1 MTTPTSPQPPSS
13 QLSSIQHIV
22 QLMLENRSFDHML
35 GFLYPSKTGPGGQ
48 PFEGLLGTESNNDA
62 SGNAVTVFQIQ
73 SASAGAYYM
82 PGADPGEGYVN
93 TNVQL
98 FGTSAAPSPPAAT
111 NSGFVTDFATAITY
125 DQRTGQGIE
134 SATTAGNIMG
144 VFTPETL
151 PVLSGLAKGFA
162 VCDHWYASVP
172 TETIPNRAFAHAAT
186 SQGHM
191 NDSTTSFTV
200 QSIFGLL
207 TAHNVSWKIYGYTDE
222 PMTRGNFPDTL
233 SAPDTNFGHFTDFQ
247 ADAAAGNLAAYTFL
261 EPSWGSDGN
270 SQHPNYDV
278 ALGEALIQQVYETLR
293 SGPGWNE
300 TLLIITYDEH
310 GGCYDHVPPPS
321 GATPPDATPGEF
333 GFDFTRFG
341 VRVPAVL
348 VSPLIEAGTIYRVP
362 DGSMPLDHTS
372 VLRTVE
378 KRWSLPALT
387 ARDLAAPDLGAVLT
401 LTTPRTDDPLAGV
414 TAPVTTSQPPAAGQV
429 SNLLRVQAQM
439 AASLPIPPDHL
450 GAVPAQP
457 DVAHLSTATD
467 FSNFIAART
476 SAWRTAR
483 QQGQVP
489 GAHPYAARPGAIP
502 RPSPS
507 PETRTTPAGDAPVTA
522 E

>member
-1 MTTPTSPQPPSS
+1 MTAPTPPQPPSS

-35 GFLYPSKTGPGGQ
+35 GFLYPNKTGPGGQ

-62 SGNAVTVFQIQ
+62 SGNPVPVFQIQ

-98 FGTSAAPSPPAAT
+98 FGTSAAPSPPVAT
-111 NSGFVTDFATAITY
+111 NSGFLTNFATAITY

-134 SATTAGNIMG
+134 SATTANNIMG
-144 VFTPETL
+144 VFTPQAL
-151 PVLSGLAKGFA
+151 PVLSGLARGFA

-222 PMTRGNFPDTL
+222 PMTRGNFPDLL

-261 EPSWGSDGN
+261 EPGWGSDGN
-270 SQHPNYDV
+270 SQHANYDV
-278 ALGEALIQQVYETLR
+278 ALGEVLIQQVYETLR
-293 SGPGWNE
+293 SGPGWNQ
-300 TLLIITYDEH
+300 TLLIISYDEH

-362 DGSMPLDHTS
+362 AGSMPIDHTS
-372 VLRTVE
+372 VLKTIE
-378 KRWSLPALT
+378 SRWGLPPLS
-387 ARDLAAPDLGAVLT
+387 ARDRAAPDLGAVLT
-401 LTTPRTDDPLAGV
+401 LTTPRADDPLAGV
-414 TAPVTTSQPPAAGQV
+414 TAPASASPAPAAGQV

-439 AASLPIPPDHL
+439 ASSLPIPPDHL

-457 DVAHLSTATD
+457 DFAHLTTPTD
-467 FSNFIAART
+467 FSNFISART

-489 GAHPYAARPGAIP
+489 GAHPVHAAIP
-502 RPSPS
+502 SPSPS
-507 PETRTTPAGDAPVTA
+507 PEATATEASGAPVPA